1 MHCMTNISST
11 DQTLRTRRVYPCSFN
26 AKVLSLCQFSQF
38 CYMYFEVSHQTT
50 TKRFRRKK
58 KKTCSFW
65 VEIQLEGKIGSHCL
79 LDCIFIL
86 ASYLSYFILFL
97 FVWKGT
103 PPCQAKILTLF
114 LQHFC
119 QFFYLNQPLLWTSIY
134 FTRCSGRSFC
144 LQSLVWQWPQ
154 LCLV

>member
-1 MHCMTNISST
+1 MSIRAPSMQKYFFVSFPSFVICTSRYH
-11 DQTLRTRRVYPCSFN
+11 TRLQQRDFDV
-26 AKVLSLCQFSQF
+26 
-38 CYMYFEVSHQTT
+38 
-50 TKRFRRKK
+50 KK
-58 KKTCSFW
+58 KHAHFGWKT
-65 VEIQLEGKIGSHCL
+65 QLEGKIGSHCL

-97 FVWKGT
+97 YVWKGT

-114 LQHFC
+114 SQHFC

>member
-1 MHCMTNISST
+1 MSIRAPSMQKYSVFVSFPSFVTCTSRYH
-11 DQTLRTRRVYPCSFN
+11 TRLQQRDFDV
-26 AKVLSLCQFSQF
+26 
-38 CYMYFEVSHQTT
+38 
-50 TKRFRRKK
+50 K

-65 VEIQLEGKIGSHCL
+65 VETQLEGKIGSHCL

-97 FVWKGT
+97 YVWKGT

-114 LQHFC
+114 SQHFC
-119 QFFYLNQPLLWTSIY
+119 QFFCLNQPLLWTSIY